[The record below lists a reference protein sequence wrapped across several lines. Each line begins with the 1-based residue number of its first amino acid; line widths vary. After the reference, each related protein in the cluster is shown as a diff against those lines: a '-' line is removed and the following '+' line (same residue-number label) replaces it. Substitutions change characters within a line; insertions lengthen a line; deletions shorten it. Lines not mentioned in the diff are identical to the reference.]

1 MELSTKRQAFYKI
14 MAFSILLLSVLL
26 RLFWISKVP
35 GGMDRDETF
44 VAWNALALLKDG
56 VDSVG
61 NRFPVYL
68 ADWGD
73 GHSALYSWLLIPIF
87 ALNGGRFHPVLS
99 RLPQAVTAVLTV
111 WAAYCLYKRMFGQK
125 AALWAEFMLA
135 ICPWHIMMSRWG
147 LDANLAPGFLIFGL
161 YFFVRSMDDR
171 RFLAPMAFTYGLSL
185 YCYAVIWPIVP
196 IMLLLQIVY
205 AMYHR
210 RFFIDRYSIC
220 SGILL
225 FVMAVPLLLFILVNS
240 GRIAPIHLGFLTIPA
255 MNGYRGGE
263 IAITVSGMWS
273 NFRRVGTLLY
283 RQDLGSPT
291 DILLPYGLF
300 YDIGRVFILL
310 GFVFLIRNLV
320 RRILNREFSYEYF
333 IFVQLIGGGIVS
345 LLVSVHL
352 HQANCLYIPL
362 VLCEAYGIWQ
372 VSQLLTGWVGGVFA
386 PRFAHRGWMTAV
398 FPVLLVIFYL
408 ANLIGFQRKYYTD
421 YAKTLDAYFGKGIQE
436 AVEFAMERSE
446 KAGVSPDIIVE
457 TGLQFPRLLLFSGIT
472 PTEYLADVVY
482 RTFPAP
488 ASFKKDKTTFHIGI
502 DYDAIQKDAV
512 YIIYFI
518 DVELFAPDFE
528 LTQFADWYVAAPR

>member
-1 MELSTKRQAFYKI
+1 MGLSTKRQVLYNI
-14 MAFSILLLSVLL
+14 TAFSILLFSALL

-35 GGMDRDETF
+35 GGMNHDETF

-56 VDSVG
+56 MDSVG

-68 ADWGD
+68 ADWSD

-87 ALNGGRFHPVLS
+87 ALNGGRFHPFLS

-111 WAAYCLYKRMFGQK
+111 WAVYCLYKRMFGQK

-135 ICPWHIMMSRWG
+135 ICPWHVMMSRWG

-171 RFLAPMAFTYGLSL
+171 RFLVPTAFTYGLSL

-196 IMLLLQIVY
+196 IMLLLQILY
-205 AMYHR
+205 AMYHK
-210 RFFIDRYSIC
+210 RFTVNRYSIC

-240 GRIAPIHLGFLTIPA
+240 GRIAPIKLGFLTIPA

-263 IAITVSGMWS
+263 IAITVSGMWH

-283 RQDLGSPT
+283 RQNLGAPT
-291 DILLPYGLF
+291 DIMLPYGFF
-300 YDIGRVFILL
+300 YDIGRIFILFGL
-310 GFVFLIRNLV
+310 VFLIRNLLCQ
-320 RRILNREFSYEYF
+320 ILKRDFSYEYF
-333 IFVQLIGGGIVS
+333 IFVQLIGGGIAS
-345 LLVSVHL
+345 LLVYVNM
-352 HQANCLYIPL
+352 HQVNCLYIPL

-372 VSQLLTGWVGGVFA
+372 VSQLLAGWIGGIFSTRPA
-386 PRFAHRGWMTAV
+386 CCGWMAAV
-398 FPVLLVIFYL
+398 FPAFLVIFYL

-421 YAKTLDAYFGKGIQE
+421 FAETLDAYFGKGVQE
-436 AVEFAMERSE
+436 AVEFAMERSGHD
-446 KAGVSPDIIVE
+446 GVSSDIIVE

-472 PTEYLADVVY
+472 PSEYLADVVY
-482 RTFPAP
+482 RSFPAP
-488 ASFKKDKTTFHIGI
+488 ASFKKGEMTFRIGI
-502 DYDAIQKDAV
+502 DYDSIQKDAV
-512 YIIYFI
+512 YIIYY
-518 DVELFAPDFE
+518 DDMEVFAPDFE
-528 LTQFADWYVAAPR
+528 LTQFADWYVAVPH